1 MSIQAEG
8 TTSESS
14 DMGACLLVLG
24 TSGKPC
30 GWSGVEGWS
39 VSEREMRSE
48 LTGQEDA
55 QSTCGL
61 EGLYNFGFCSEYSRK
76 PLDIFEQRSHMILY
90 FNRIHSC

>member
-14 DMGACLLVLG
+14 DMSACLLVLG

-39 VSEREMRSE
+39 VSESEMRSE

-61 EGLYNFGFCSEYSRK
+61 EGLYKTLAFVLSTVESHWIFLSRGVT
-76 PLDIFEQRSHMILY
+76 
-90 FNRIHSC
+90 